1 MRRANQKVLRHL
13 QSDFRGGLSNAA
25 VWVGAVFLAAC
36 VLGTVNVAT
45 AQTGDELDGR
55 ALVEALRQGGYNL
68 YFRHAATDWSQNDR
82 VTKAGD
88 WTSCDPDSM
97 RQLAEAGRQT
107 ARAIGDAIRALCIPV
122 GRVLASPY
130 CRTVETARLMQL
142 GGVETTTDIMNTR
155 VAEYFGG
162 PEAIA
167 ARTRQRLSTPPRAG
181 TNSVLVAHGNILRT
195 ATAVYP
201 REAEAIVFR
210 PEGNG
215 KYTVVAR
222 LSRQAWEH
230 LAAEH
235 GEC

>member
-1 MRRANQKVLRHL
+1 MLL
-13 QSDFRGGLSNAA
+13 A
-25 VWVGAVFLAAC
+25 VC
-36 VLGTVNVAT
+36 VLGTVTIAT

-68 YFRHAATDWSQNDR
+68 YFRHAATAWSQNDQ
-82 VTKAGD
+82 VTEAGD
-88 WTSCDPDSM
+88 WTSCDPDRM

-107 ARAIGDAIRALCIPV
+107 ARAIGDAIRALRLPV
-122 GRVLASPY
+122 GQVLASPY

-142 GGVETTTDIMNTR
+142 GAVVTTTDIMNTR

-167 ARTRQRLSTPPRAG
+167 ERARQRLSTPPPAG
-181 TNSVLVAHGNILRT
+181 TNRVLVAHGNILRT

-201 REAEAIVFR
+201 QEAEAIVFR

-215 KYTVVAR
+215 KYVVVAR
-222 LSRQAWEH
+222 VSPQAWER
-230 LAAEH
+230 LAAEY
-235 GEC
+235 GEH